1 MLYQSLLCIL
11 RFFLKSPQRT
21 VSYSFKIIL
30 IFVSK
35 RIANILVKG
44 HVCALKTFWSARF
57 LFFRLSIASQLLL
70 LRGARSCAATA
81 YSAATRVQFVG
92 AYGGGSAPWHTQ

>member
-1 MLYQSLLCIL
+1 MGMLL
-11 RFFLKSPQRT
+11 RVKTRAKSDIEEKFMA
-21 VSYSFKIIL
+21 SFGAFNSSCSFKIIL
-30 IFVSK
+30 RFVSK

-81 YSAATRVQFVG
+81 YSAATRVQLAGV
-92 AYGGGSAPWHTQ
+92 